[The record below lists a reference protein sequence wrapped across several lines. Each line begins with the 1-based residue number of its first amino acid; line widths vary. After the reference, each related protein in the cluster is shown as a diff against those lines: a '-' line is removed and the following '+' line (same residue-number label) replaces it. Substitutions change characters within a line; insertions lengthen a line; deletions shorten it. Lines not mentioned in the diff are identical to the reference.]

1 MQNFIQNQSKNRVFP
16 RKHWFFH
23 CFCFVWNWFCLIFGK
38 NINEINPKSI
48 FPGKNMFFF
57 SLILNWYLIGKQW
70 ENWKAISLSMQG
82 APRFFES
89 VWKQPNLGSPSALQ
103 SLYQTGDICH
113 FLAQQIEQGLL
124 KRVVQN
130 QFFQSIENQ
139 FFISSK
145 IFWWP
150 PSFTTNLKS

>member
-1 MQNFIQNQSKNRVFP
+1 MLNFIQNQSQNRVFP
-16 RKHWFFH
+16 RKHWFVH
-23 CFCFVWNWFCLIFGK
+23 CFCFVWNWFCLIFVK
-38 NINEINPKSI
+38 ISTKSTQKA
-48 FPGKNMFFF
+48 FFLRKTCFF
-57 SLILNWYLIGKQW
+57 SLTLNWYLIGKQS

-89 VWKQPNLGSPSALQ
+89 VWKQPNLGSPNALQ